1 MKIKITKPRINLH
14 HLWKGEM
21 LNLNKLIYQWEFRP
35 IITDNIFF
43 SFLGHTKT
51 DWLKG
56 NQVFRITASIDNPTV
71 ILPLLIDGRQ
81 IIIQVPV
88 PKVKKRRPS

>member
-1 MKIKITKPRINLH
+1 M
-14 HLWKGEM
+14 M
-21 LNLNKLIYQWEFRP
+21 
-35 IITDNIFF
+35 
-43 SFLGHTKT
+43 
-51 DWLKG
+51 KG
-56 NQVFRITASIDNPTV
+56 NQVFRITASIDNQTV

>member
-1 MKIKITKPRINLH
+1 
-14 HLWKGEM
+14 M
-21 LNLNKLIYQWEFRP
+21 LNLNKLIYQWNFRP

-51 DWLKG
+51 GWLKG
-56 NQVFRITASIDNPTV
+56 NQVFRITASIDNQTV

-88 PKVKKRRPS
+88 PKVKKMMPS

>member
-1 MKIKITKPRINLH
+1 
-14 HLWKGEM
+14 M

-35 IITDNIFF
+35 IITDNIFL
-43 SFLGHTKT
+43 SFLGHTNT

-56 NQVFRITASIDNPTV
+56 NQVFRITASIDNQTV

-88 PKVKKRRPS
+88 PKVKKRMPS